1 MMFLSGTFFQV
12 SSMPP
17 GLQAFAKILPLY
29 YVIDGMNQVM
39 LFSNSG
45 RALTDVLV
53 VLVGGVIV
61 FLLAI
66 RLFKW
71 RDE

>member
-1 MMFLSGTFFQV
+1 
-12 SSMPP
+12 
-17 GLQAFAKILPLY
+17 
-29 YVIDGMNQVM
+29 VIDGMNQVM
-39 LFSNSG
+39 LFHNTS
-45 RALTDVLV
+45 RALLDVLV
-53 VLVGGVIV
+53 VLIGSVVV